1 MNFPE
6 SPARSPSRSWLSSR
20 CLRRARRR
28 CPRNFLTCLTARSV
42 MAGWASSL
50 GHTLSDFGGV
60 MQHLHGLRA
69 TGHDREHQRPLAARH
84 AVDAAGRSPRVAAP
98 SARAGVV
105 GHAALEDE
113 DLLVPE
119 VAVAGDR
126 GARAVA
132 HQHCLPVAL
141 LPENL
146 PVDTRP
152 ALVPGALAR
161 LHVEAPRRVAHDSS
175 TSTAPSTTRTAYAT
189 TASPPSSRQAPVV
202 RSKL

>member
-1 MNFPE
+1 MNTGSSRYTAYASSVTPPPTEKRQKARGTTLFRSRPVALAFSARSPSPMNFPE
-6 SPARSPSRSWLSSR
+6 GPARSPSRSWLSSR

-69 TGHDREHQRPLAARH
+69 TGHDREHQRPLAAGH

-119 VAVAGDR
+119 VAVARDR
-126 GARAVA
+126 GARVVA
-132 HQHCLPVAL
+132 HQHRLPVPF
-141 LPENL
+141 LPEDL
-146 PVDTRP
+146 PVDAWP
-152 ALVPGALAR
+152 
-161 LHVEAPRRVAHDSS
+161 
-175 TSTAPSTTRTAYAT
+175 
-189 TASPPSSRQAPVV
+189 
-202 RSKL
+202 